1 MTSRP
6 RVPPAAAAPHFRSES
21 SSERGGT
28 DQSDGTY
35 FVADVEA
42 ETLSQ
47 SGHIADDSPRR

>member
-1 MTSRP
+1 
-6 RVPPAAAAPHFRSES
+6 VPPAAAAPHFRSES

-47 SGHIADDSPRR
+47 SGQIADDSPRR